1 MTTSHSDG
9 ESTNPKPQQDTT
21 STDSLESM
29 YRIAMNT
36 RPSLQGE
43 IEIRGI
49 SFIGGYDEPRLSIIT
64 EDGYAF
70 GVLTESQVALMVEEG
85 AAWLRKRIQEK

>member
-1 MTTSHSDG
+1 MADD
-9 ESTNPKPQQDTT
+9 ELNKLYADTIEI
-21 STDSLESM
+21 S
-29 YRIAMNT
+29 
-36 RPSLQGE
+36 RPRLSGE

-49 SFIGGYDEPRLSIIT
+49 SFIGGYEEPRLSIIT

-85 AAWLRKRIQEK
+85 ASWLRKRLQEK

>member
-1 MTTSHSDG
+1 MEIGLASENSAPTETKSR
-9 ESTNPKPQQDTT
+9 Q
-21 STDSLESM
+21 SLK
-29 YRIAMNT
+29 
-36 RPSLQGE
+36 GE

-49 SFIGGYDEPRLSIIT
+49 SFIGGYEEPRLSIIT

-85 AAWLRKRIQEK
+85 ASWLRKRIQEK